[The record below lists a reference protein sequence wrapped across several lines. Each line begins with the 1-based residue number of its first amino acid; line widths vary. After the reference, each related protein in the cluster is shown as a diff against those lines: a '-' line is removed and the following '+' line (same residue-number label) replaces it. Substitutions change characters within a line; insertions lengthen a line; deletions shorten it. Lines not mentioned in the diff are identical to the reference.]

1 LNGFTSIPYSHY
13 QSLAPNQDSIV
24 VDTVSLRI
32 RNNVDGLRLVN
43 SKVDNIYDEFGIQI
57 FNNAVGANNINPNE
71 DLTYKFA
78 LAPFAF
84 PIIQSGDSAT
94 FQLVNNIGVSAGDLV
109 RDNDTIRFVQKFY
122 DHYAYD
128 DGTAEAGYFL
138 SSAFSEL
145 AISYDLIKPDTLRG
159 VSIHFSQ
166 INDNVSNE
174 RFTMKVWKSL
184 GVGGSGDS
192 VIYQRINFKPEY
204 EDVINGFHYYE
215 FDTLLPVDGRIYV
228 GFQQISSA
236 HLNLGLDLNMN
247 ANGKMFFN
255 TQGIWNVSQVQ
266 GAWMI
271 RPVFGDTLLYSTI
284 DNNLKSEIDFVVYP
298 NPASIAFSIKADLKS
313 NHTHLIEVYNL
324 LGGLVLRTI
333 YDENQIDISDLDAG
347 IYFVRLRNYQ
357 TGAYNS
363 KKLVITR

>member
-1 LNGFTSIPYSHY
+1 
-13 QSLAPNQDSIV
+13 
-24 VDTVSLRI
+24 
-32 RNNVDGLRLVN
+32 
-43 SKVDNIYDEFGIQI
+43 
-57 FNNAVGANNINPNE
+57 
-71 DLTYKFA
+71 

-84 PIIQSGDSAT
+84 PITQAGDSAT
-94 FQLVNNIGVSAGDLV
+94 FQLVNNIGVSAGDLI
-109 RDNDTIRFVQKFY
+109 RDNDTIRYVQDFY
-122 DHYAYD
+122 DHYSYD

-145 AISYDLIKPDTLRG
+145 AISFDVIKPDTLRG
-159 VSIHFSQ
+159 VSIHFTQ
-166 INDNVSNE
+166 INDNVANE

-184 GVGGSGDS
+184 GVGGNSDS
-192 VIYQRINFKPEY
+192 VMYIRTGFVPEY

-215 FDTLLPVDGRIYV
+215 FDTLLPVSGRIYV

-247 ANGKMFFN
+247 ANGKMFFS
-255 TQGIWNVSQVQ
+255 TQGTWNVSQVQ

-271 RPVFGDTLLYSTI
+271 RPVFGDTLLYSGI
-284 DNNLKSEIDFVVYP
+284 ENSVQNEIDFVIYP
-298 NPASIAFSIKADLKS
+298 NPANTSFRINADVKS
-313 NHTHLIEVYNL
+313 NQTHLVEVYNL
-324 LGGLVLRTI
+324 LGGLVLRSL
-333 YDENQIDISDLDAG
+333 YDTNEIDISELDAG